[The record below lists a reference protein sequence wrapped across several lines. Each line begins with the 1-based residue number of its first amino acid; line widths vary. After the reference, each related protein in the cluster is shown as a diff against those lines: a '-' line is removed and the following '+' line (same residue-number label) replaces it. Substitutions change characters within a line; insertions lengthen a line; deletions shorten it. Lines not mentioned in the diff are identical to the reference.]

1 MPGRAGRAGR
11 LLLWLECCYTSV
23 PCDRAATQRA
33 LAVHRS
39 QLQRHLIPSMP
50 LHLAQMQRRLTEIE
64 RLEAKAATI
73 LEEVAQRTGV
83 GAAAEALW
91 AK

>member
-1 MPGRAGRAGR
+1 MLGHLAAVADTDR
-11 LLLWLECCYTSV
+11 LVCLVLVSM
-23 PCDRAATQRA
+23 AA
-33 LAVHRS
+33 HRS
-39 QLQRHLIPSMP
+39 AAVVAQLNMHPPCPPTL
-50 LHLAQMQRRLTEIE
+50 QRRLSEIE

-73 LEEVAQRTGV
+73 LDEVAQRTGV